1 MADGL
6 KDFPDELQHLSETE
20 EILKAQ
26 MDVLQGE
33 ISKVD
38 GTFREAMQNRADSY
52 YDMDTR
58 ERLQMDRILK
68 EIQSSMGSLRRS
80 EDHLRKLMDSPYFAR
95 IDFAENGVLPAVPLY
110 IGRFNFMDREEI
122 LIYDW
127 RAPVSSMFYDHDTG
141 PAFYDAPIGRI
152 EGLMTLKRQFRIKDG
167 KADYVT
173 DTAQTVSDDVLQ
185 EELAHTSDDRMKTI
199 IATIQREQ
207 NAVIRNEKTD
217 ILVIQGAAGS
227 GKTSIAL
234 HRIAFLLYR
243 FRGRIKAQ
251 DIMILSPSTA
261 FSDYISDVIPELGEE
276 PIREY
281 SFYELAVDALDSV
294 IDFDDPSDPLDQADP
309 GWQERARFKSSP
321 EFLSLLRD
329 YVKVLPERVFSPA
342 DFVWDGVKVDA
353 DWIMEQFLFYRYDP
367 VYERLQTITDETV
380 EEYRQRAGLYS
391 DIPKRGLVYNK
402 LRSMLVIRSPQ
413 ALYKDFYRFI
423 RRPDLL
429 RLKKNRLE
437 WPDVFPFLFLW
448 HAYKGLDR
456 HRNIRHLIVDEMQ
469 DYTPVQYEVL
479 NIMYPCRKTI
489 LGDYGQCMDP
499 YNVSTLTDLLGCY
512 PSAQFAELR
521 KSYRSTKEIMDFA
534 SSISAGP
541 KPEVID
547 RHGEAPRVMVF
558 PDEETEMSFLLSEIE
573 SFRERKS
580 ASLAII
586 LKTGREA
593 EHMYKK
599 LSAKTGDITLLDAE
613 SKHFEKG
620 VSVTSVRISKGLE
633 FDEVLIPG
641 ADGIRYKEAHSRNL
655 LYIAATRA
663 MHRLTLTAAGSL
675 SPWIP
680 GCSPEEA

>member
-1 MADGL
+1 MADGIREY
-6 KDFPDELQHLSETE
+6 PDEMRHLA
-20 EILKAQ
+20 EIEQVLKGQ
-26 MDVLQGE
+26 MDKLQGE

-38 GTFREAMQNRADSY
+38 GTFREALQNRQDSY

-68 EIQSSMGSLRRS
+68 EIQSSMKTLLRS
-80 EDHLRKLMDSPYFAR
+80 EDHLKKLMDSPYFAR
-95 IDFAENGVLPAVPLY
+95 IDFAENGKLPAVPLY
-110 IGRFNFMDREEI
+110 IGRFNFMENEEI

-141 PAFYDAPIGRI
+141 PAYYDAPIGRI
-152 EGLMTLKRQFRIKDG
+152 EGLMTLKRQLRIRNG
-167 KADYVT
+167 EADYVT
-173 DTAQTVSDDVLQ
+173 DTSQTVSDEVLQ

-251 DIMILSPSTA
+251 DIMILSPSSA

-281 SFYELAVDALDSV
+281 SFYELAVDALDGV
-294 IDFDDPSDPLDQADP
+294 IDFDDPSDPLDQEDP
-309 GWQERARFKSSP
+309 GWRERARIKSSP
-321 EFLSLLRD
+321 EFLNLLNE
-329 YVKVLPERVFSPA
+329 YLKVLPERVFAPV
-342 DFVWDGVKVDA
+342 DFAWEGVKVDA
-353 DWIMEQFLFYRYDP
+353 DWIMEQFLFYRHDP
-367 VYERLQTITDETV
+367 VYERLQTITDETI
-380 EEYRQRAGLYS
+380 EEYRMRAGLFR
-391 DIPKRGLVYNK
+391 DVPKRGPVYNK
-402 LRSMLVIRSPQ
+402 LRSMLTIKSPQ
-413 ALYKDFYRFI
+413 ALYRDFYRYI
-423 RRPDLL
+423 KRPDLL
-429 RLKKNRLE
+429 KLRKNRLE
-437 WPDVFPFLFLW
+437 WPDVFPFLYLW

-499 YNVSTLTDLLGCY
+499 FNVSTLQDLLDRY
-512 PSAQFAELR
+512 PDARFTELR

-534 SSISAGP
+534 ARITPGP
-541 KPEVID
+541 KPEVIE
-547 RHGEAPRVMVF
+547 RHGKAPEVRTF
-558 PDEETEMSFLLSEIE
+558 LDEEEELSFILSEIE
-573 SFRERKS
+573 AFRKRES

-586 LKTGREA
+586 LKSGKEA
-593 EHMYKK
+593 ARWHRK
-599 LSAKTGDITLLDAE
+599 LSEKADGITLLNEE
-613 SKHFEKG
+613 SSHFEKG

-633 FDEVLIPG
+633 FDEVLIPE
-641 ADGIRYKEAHSRNL
+641 ADSLHYGEEHDRNL

-663 MHRLTLTAAGSL
+663 MHRLTLTAAGTL
-675 SPWIP
+675 SPWL
-680 GCSPEEA
+680 SEEA